1 MPKASM
7 RIALTR
13 GRFMAVAN
21 ETRLNY
27 ISNLKV
33 AGAILAADPRPLLKT
48 VPARRQPLSDSQ
60 SDKP

>member
-1 MPKASM
+1 M
-7 RIALTR
+7 RIAWTR
-13 GRFMAVAN
+13 GRFVAVAN

-48 VPARRQPLSDSQ
+48 VPARRQPIIR
-60 SDKP
+60 